1 MFEEMNLLKKEQTDK
16 LITSIYDKV
25 ENSEKLLQLILA
37 NELID
42 QLEMEDCQKEKYL
55 NVTKEVKKIL
65 KLKKLEGNRI
75 EKVLNRQCFFIDM
88 TRGISIQDIK
98 EISMVFYEYQ
108 TDFVPVFNYKKVNGN
123 QKKALIRAHISF
135 CVEGKEF
142 YLFEE

>member
-1 MFEEMNLLKKEQTDK
+1 MKKEQTDK
-16 LITSIYDKV
+16 LIASIYDKV

-42 QLEMEDCQKEKYL
+42 QLEMEDCQKEKYI
-55 NVTKEVKKIL
+55 NVTKEVKEIL
-65 KLKKLEGNRI
+65 KLKKLESNRI
-75 EKVLNRQCFFIDM
+75 EKVLNRQCFFIDV

-98 EISMVFYEYQ
+98 AICMVFYEYQ
-108 TDFVPVFNYKKVNGN
+108 TDFVPVFNYKKINGN
-123 QKKALIRAHISF
+123 QKKALLREHISF